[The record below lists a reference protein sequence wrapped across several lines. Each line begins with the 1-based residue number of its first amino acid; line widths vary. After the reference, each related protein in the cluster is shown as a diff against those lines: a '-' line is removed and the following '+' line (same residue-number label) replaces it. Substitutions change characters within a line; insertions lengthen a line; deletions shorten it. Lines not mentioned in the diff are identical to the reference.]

1 MKVAVLALVFA
12 VALAAAAPTK
22 LSTQEYLF
30 QFELYQRQFNK
41 VYSAAEKTARFNA
54 FVANYDF
61 IQQHNAEAAQGLHS
75 FTVGLNQFADL
86 TQAEWAAQ
94 YLRPY
99 NSTRQRNFVV
109 LPESNELAGS
119 LDWRSKGAVTPIKNQ
134 GQCGSCWSFSTTGSV
149 EGVNQI
155 VTGTLVSISEQQL
168 VDCSGSFG
176 NEGCNGGLMDD
187 AFKYIISNG
196 GLDTEADYAYTA
208 RDGTC
213 DKAKEAKKVVSITG
227 FADVPQ
233 NNENQLIAAVNKNPV
248 SVAIEADQQAFQL
261 YKSGVFDSA
270 CGTQLDHGVLA
281 VGYGTESGKDYWI
294 VKNSWGTTWGDQG
307 YILMAQHKGASGIC
321 GINMMASYPTKT
333 KETAKPKLVAASSA
347 APANGHYE
355 QPPCGSDEEA
365 IQITG
370 IQGSYCAPSCSS
382 TTACPTDVPA
392 GTTATP
398 ECVVETAG
406 SSSPTLCALICDP
419 SSGGCPSG
427 STCKPIQGVG
437 VCTYP

>member
-1 MKVAVLALVFA
+1 MAT
-12 VALAAAAPTK
+12 P
-22 LSTQEYLF
+22 LSPVQ
-30 QFELYQRQFNK
+30 
-41 VYSAAEKTARFNA
+41 
-54 FVANYDF
+54 
-61 IQQHNAEAAQGLHS
+61 
-75 FTVGLNQFADL
+75 VGLNQFADL
-86 TQAEWAAQ
+86 TQAEYAAQ
-94 YLRPY
+94 YLRPI
-99 NSTRQRNFVV
+99 NTTRQRNFVV

-119 LDWRSKGAVTPIKNQ
+119 LDWRAKGAVTPIKNQ

-149 EGVNQI
+149 EGVVQI
-155 VTGTLVSISEQQL
+155 ATGTLVSLSEQQL

-187 AFKYIISNG
+187 AFKYIIANG
-196 GLDTEADYAYTA
+196 GLDSEADYAYTA

-213 DKAKEAKKVVSITG
+213 NKAKEAKKVGSITG

-261 YKSGVFDSA
+261 YKSGVFDAA

-333 KETAKPKLVAASSA
+333 GEVSAEEVAPPPPSPP
-347 APANGHYE
+347 APSTHHYGP
-355 QPPCGSDEEA
+355 PPCLSDEVA
-365 IQITG
+365 VTITG
-370 IQGSYCAPSCSS
+370 ITGTFCSPKCGLFKPC
-382 TTACPTDVPA
+382 TTDVPP

-398 ECVVETAG
+398 ECVLEAQG
-406 SSSPTLCALICDP
+406 HASPTNCALVCTP
-419 SSGGCPSG
+419 GSGSGGCPTGAS
-427 STCKPIQGVG
+427 CQAIQTVG
-437 VCTYP
+437 ICTYPSA